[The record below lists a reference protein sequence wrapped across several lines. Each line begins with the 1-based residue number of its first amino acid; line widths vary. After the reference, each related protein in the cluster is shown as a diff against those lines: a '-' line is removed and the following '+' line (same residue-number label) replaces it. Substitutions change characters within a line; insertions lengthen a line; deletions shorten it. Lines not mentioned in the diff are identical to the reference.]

1 MLKIDTYAVDTYAKQ
16 FVTDFW
22 SDSSVPRYIFGRNRF
37 AESIARLI
45 KVDGFID
52 DFTAEKEYLG
62 KPIVPIDQVPDD
74 ALVVVVV
81 VLGKPLKAEKRVR
94 AFQFRSLSY
103 YPFFKYSEKDLLGI
117 DFQEDFAEQF
127 VQNREKFEKVY
138 SLLADSTSKNQ
149 LYNLINFRLSLDL
162 YYLRGFA
169 ALEDRQYFEDFVE
182 FSDKEVFVD
191 VGGYD
196 GYTTRYFANHCPNYK
211 AIHFFE
217 PEEVNM
223 RVAQK
228 NLVDLAHVTY
238 YQQGLSDKKEM
249 LYFQKAGSSSHIVT
263 NGDISIKVDALDA
276 LVTDTVTFIKMD
288 IEGAEEKA
296 LIGCRQIIEK
306 HRPKLAISVYHH
318 ANAMW
323 QITEYILSVYP
334 DYNLYLRHYTE
345 GCTETV
351 MFFIPR

>member
-1 MLKIDTYAVDTYAKQ
+1 MLKIDSYPVDAYAKQ
-16 FVTDFW
+16 FVADFW
-22 SDSSVPRYIFGRNRF
+22 GNSSCPRYIFGRNKF

-52 DFTAEKEYLG
+52 DFTAEKDYLG
-62 KPIVPIDQVPDD
+62 KPIVRIDQVPDD

-81 VLGKPLKAEKRVR
+81 LGKPLMAEKRVR

-138 SLLADSTSKNQ
+138 FLLADSTSKNQ
-149 LYNLINFRLSLDL
+149 LYNLINFRLSFDL

-196 GYTTRYFANHCPNYK
+196 GYTTRYFARLCPNYK

-228 NLVDLAHVTY
+228 NLADLAHITY
-238 YQQGLSDKKEM
+238 YQQGLSDTKET
-249 LYFQKAGSSSHIVT
+249 LYFQTAGSASHIAAS
-263 NGDISIKVDALDA
+263 GDFSIAVDKLDE
-276 LVTDTVTFIKMD
+276 LVTDAVTFIKMD

-296 LIGCRQIIEK
+296 LAGCREIIAK
-306 HRPKLAISVYHH
+306 HHPKLAVSVYHH
-318 ANAMW
+318 SNALW
-323 QITEYILSVYP
+323 QIPEYILSICP
-334 DYNLYLRHYTE
+334 DYDLYLRHYTE
-345 GCTETV
+345 GKDETV